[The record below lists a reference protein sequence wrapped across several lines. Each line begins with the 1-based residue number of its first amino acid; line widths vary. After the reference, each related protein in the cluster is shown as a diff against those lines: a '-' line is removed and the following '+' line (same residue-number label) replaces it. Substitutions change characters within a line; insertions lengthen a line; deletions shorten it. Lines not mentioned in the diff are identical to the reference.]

1 MLGRNN
7 HTQDGIK
14 AKNAAAFSGMRRLSR
29 DPLFRLLA
37 INWAIGAFVAGLVT
51 AGLLILDTAG
61 LRTLLANSDDPV
73 VPAVVLF
80 CGLLIT
86 LTSAAMGA
94 AIMTLPAKDDGARRG
109 RRRAVGQPV
118 PVPALAPVRNRH

>member
-1 MLGRNN
+1 MLERAEDIQGTARPNSPSALA
-7 HTQDGIK
+7 GI
-14 AKNAAAFSGMRRLSR
+14 RRLAR
-29 DPLFRLLA
+29 EPLFRLLA

-73 VPAVVLF
+73 VPVAVLF

-94 AIMTLPAKDDGARRG
+94 AIMTLPAKDDGERRG
-109 RRRAVGQPV
+109 RPRATGQPV